1 MKKVFIV
8 GTLVVSVLACK
19 KEAGSSDSASTKVDT
34 EITAEGKEASY
45 AYGINLGIGT
55 EMAQGQP
62 GQDSIDYAEMKK
74 GIYDFLKDPKGQNSY
89 SYGLNIGNQIQAA
102 LENKML
108 KGNLDQ
114 DEIILGMM
122 DYLDKKDLR
131 VSKDSVQLVMQRF
144 YQNLMLKSGE
154 ENTRKSEAFMDSISK
169 AEGVT
174 VLPSGLAYKIIT
186 SSEGEKP
193 ELGDR
198 IKVKYTGKTIDGE
211 VFDSTDK
218 NNKGEAIE
226 FVLQEGSLIQG
237 WVEGVQLMSK
247 GGKYELY
254 IPADLAYGE
263 SGSGDIE
270 PNEALIFEM
279 ELIDV
284 TKGEKK

>member
-19 KEAGSSDSASTKVDT
+19 KEAGSSDSSSTKVDT

-55 EMAQGQP
+55 KMAQAQP
-62 GQDSIDYAEMKK
+62 GQDSINYAEMKK

-122 DYLDKKDLR
+122 DYLEKKDLR
-131 VSKDSVQLVMQRF
+131 ISKDSIQLVMQRF

-154 ENTRKSEAFMDSISK
+154 ENTKKSKAFMDSISK
-169 AEGVT
+169 AEGIT
-174 VLPSGLAYKIIT
+174 VLPSGLAYKVI
-186 SSEGEKP
+186 SDGEGEKP

-198 IKVKYTGKTIDGE
+198 IKVRYTGKTIDGE

-218 NNKGEAIE
+218 NNQGKPLEIL
-226 FVLQEGSLIQG
+226 LQEGSLIHG
-237 WVEGVQLMSK
+237 WIEGAQLMSK

-254 IPADLAYGE
+254 IPADLAYGAN
-263 SGSGDIE
+263 GSGEIE

-279 ELIDV
+279 ELVDF